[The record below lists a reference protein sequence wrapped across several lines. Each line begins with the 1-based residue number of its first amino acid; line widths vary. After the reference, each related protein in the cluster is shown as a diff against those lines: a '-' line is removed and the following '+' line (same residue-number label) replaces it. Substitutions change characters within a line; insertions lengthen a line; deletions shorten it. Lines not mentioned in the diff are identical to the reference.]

1 MKFYITTTREAPAPP
16 YICELFEIDIQAI
29 PFLLSALWHKSQRY
43 NWKSDEDARIGRQ
56 MIAKQG
62 ASLLMGCSSEIVAA
76 VDRLYRL
83 TDAIHNGTVY
93 GVSGTGTVED
103 PYIYTPAM
111 PLVPATAAGQEPSVK
126 FSLEKSLR
134 LIDNLVNGTTYADA
148 PDSRNIRQQV
158 EDLIAAVQAQGGL
171 DDEMLD
177 QLLAIAG
184 LLA

>member
-1 MKFYITTTREAPAPP
+1 
-16 YICELFEIDIQAI
+16 
-29 PFLLSALWHKSQRY
+29 
-43 NWKSDEDARIGRQ
+43 
-56 MIAKQG
+56 
-62 ASLLMGCSSEIVAA
+62 MGCSSEIVAA